1 MPEPGNLVS
10 QSNVESA
17 LAVITMSLPP
27 LSKPVSLTSTGLHI
41 QGQIPFSEWSDLA
54 LDMAG
59 KAGVVDGVSRAWKLG
74 MGDVLAYGEERYGEE
89 CHQVLD
95 EVYRLIDPEGKGRQH
110 AYNIAWVSR
119 QIPEPLRDNALSWS
133 HLREAAAI
141 PASERKKWLG
151 IAEKDHLS
159 TRDFR
164 KAVEPLK
171 NVTKRNRPEKTV
183 EHVSV
188 DVEPEEVD
196 CPTHVPVY
204 IPNEAWSH
212 LCALAAQDNE
222 DRGLEQSPKE
232 YLLFLIERLYHA
244 LSVEHGGNVFP
255 LPDPIPITAD
265 MFCTKCLGAQFATN
279 QYRLCHCPL
288 PTEEHQPSC
297 TGCGGPR
304 DIPLA
309 RGGYL
314 SRCTTCRNKARR
326 K

>member
-1 MPEPGNLVS
+1 M
-10 QSNVESA
+10 
-17 LAVITMSLPP
+17 
-27 LSKPVSLTSTGLHI
+27 TGLHI
-41 QGQIPFSEWSDLA
+41 QGPIPFSEWSELT

-59 KAGVVDGVSRAWKLG
+59 KVGVVGGVSRAWNLG
-74 MGDVLAYGEERYGEE
+74 MGDILVYGEERYGEE

-119 QIPEPLRDNALSWS
+119 QIPEPLRDNTLSWS

-141 PASERKKWLG
+141 PSSERKKWLG

-171 NVTKRNRPEKTV
+171 NVTRRNRPEKVV

-188 DVEPEEVD
+188 DVEPEDVD
-196 CPTHVPVY
+196 CPTHVPIY

-232 YLLFLIERLYHA
+232 YLLFLIERLYAAMGSDDQRGDAGDYADGTKRTVWHPTGPFYA
-244 LSVEHGGNVFP
+244 GTEH
-255 LPDPIPITAD
+255 DT
-265 MFCTKCLGAQFATN
+265 
-279 QYRLCHCPL
+279 
-288 PTEEHQPSC
+288 C

-314 SRCTTCRNKARR
+314 SQCKTCRNTARR
-326 K
+326 KDGGA